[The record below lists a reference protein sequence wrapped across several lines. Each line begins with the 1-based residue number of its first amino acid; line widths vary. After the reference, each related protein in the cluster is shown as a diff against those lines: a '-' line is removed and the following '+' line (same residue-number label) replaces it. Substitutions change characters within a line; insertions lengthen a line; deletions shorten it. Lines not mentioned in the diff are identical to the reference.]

1 MSAPADQITAVETSG
16 HTPMMQQ
23 YLRIKAEF
31 PDTLLFYRMG
41 DFYELF
47 YEDARRAA
55 SLIDITLTS
64 RGKSAG
70 QAIPMAGVPYHAVE
84 SYLAKL
90 LRQGESVAICEQVG
104 DPATSKGP
112 VAREVVRVLT
122 PGTLTDEALLDSRR
136 DNLIAALYRS
146 GERAGLAWLELSS
159 GRFSITELTLTQIAS
174 ELERLQIAELLVPEN
189 TGPYGLER
197 FDSRLRELPP
207 WQFDADTAQRE
218 LCEQFGTHN
227 LDGFGCADLPLAI
240 QAAGGL
246 LQYVRDTQRS
256 SLPHIDGLQVERAD
270 DSLLLDAVTR
280 RNLEIDRSL
289 AGREAD
295 TLAGIMDRCATT
307 MGSRMLRRWLNRP
320 LRDHTVL
327 RRRYQ
332 AVEKLRATATPQLT
346 ELLGRVGDLERILT
360 RIALLSARPRDL
372 AQLRT
377 ALQLLPAIRQQ
388 LPDDTPLLQSL
399 GRRLADQPAI
409 RQRLEQALVQE
420 PPMLIRDGGVIA
432 AEYDAE
438 LDELR
443 DTSQHADAYLA
454 ELEVRERE
462 RTGLPSL
469 KVGYNRV
476 HGYYIEISKAQSE
489 HAPADYIRRQ
499 TLKGAERYVTPELKE
514 FEGRVLTAR
523 ERALAREKRL
533 YQELLEAHQP
543 ELAVLQAMAAGL
555 AEVDVLANFA
565 GRARDLELCEPQ
577 LTDDPG
583 LHIEGGRHPVVEQVS
598 GEAFIPNDLSLDRQ
612 CRMLIITGPNMGGK
626 STYMRQAALI
636 VILAHVGSFVPAT
649 AARLGPVDRIFT
661 RIGAADDLSG
671 GRSTFMVEMSE
682 TANILNN
689 ATEQSL
695 VLLDEIGRGTSTFD
709 GLSLAWATA
718 RHIARQLGAFTLF
731 ATHYFELT
739 ALADE
744 LPACAN
750 VHLDATEHGDQLIF
764 MHRVKPGPANQSYGL
779 QVAQL
784 AGVPRDVIRQARAY
798 LEQLEKHSVAQRAA
812 LSPQGELDLTSRPS
826 DTDRP
831 AATPDA
837 LRESLADI
845 DPDELSPR
853 EALAALY
860 RLKEIP

>member
-1 MSAPADQITAVETSG
+1 MSAPADEMTATANAG
-16 HTPMMQQ
+16 HTPMMRQ

-47 YEDARRAA
+47 YDDARRAA
-55 SLIDITLTS
+55 TLIDITLTS

-70 QAIPMAGVPYHAVE
+70 QPIPMAGVPYHAAE

-136 DNLIAALYRS
+136 DNLIAALCPDGS
-146 GERAGLAWLELSS
+146 RAGLAWLELSS
-159 GRFSITELTLTQIAS
+159 GRLSISELADTDMAS
-174 ELERLQIAELLVPEN
+174 ELERLQVAELLLPEQAA
-189 TGPYGLER
+189 PAGLASMDTR
-197 FDSRLRELPP
+197 TRELPP
-207 WQFDADTAQRE
+207 WQFDADTARRK
-218 LCEQFGTHN
+218 LCEQFGTLN

-240 QAAGGL
+240 RAAGGL

-256 SLPHIDGLQVERAD
+256 SLPHIDGLTVERAG
-270 DSLLLDAVTR
+270 DSLLVDAVTR

-295 TLAGIMDRCATT
+295 TLAGLMDRCATT

-320 LRDHTVL
+320 LRDHTLL
-327 RRRYQ
+327 RQRYQ
-332 AVEKLRATATPQLT
+332 AVGQLQANAGPELTDLLR
-346 ELLGRVGDLERILT
+346 RVGDVERILT
-360 RIALLSARPRDL
+360 RVALLSARPRDL

-377 ALQLLPAIRQQ
+377 ALQLLPAIRHRV
-388 LPDDTPLLQSL
+388 PTDSPLLQAL
-399 GRRLADQPAI
+399 AQQLADRPAI
-409 RQRLEQALVQE
+409 QARLERALVDE

-432 AEYDAE
+432 AGYDVE

-443 DTSQHADAYLA
+443 NTSQHADAYLA
-454 ELEVRERE
+454 ELEVRERD

-476 HGYYIEISKAQSE
+476 HGYYIEISKAQAE
-489 HAPADYIRRQ
+489 QAPADYIRRQ
-499 TLKGAERYVTPELKE
+499 TLKGAERYVTPELKD

-533 YQELLEAHQP
+533 YHELLEAHQP
-543 ELAVLQAMAAGL
+543 ELAALQSMSAGL
-555 AEVDVLANFA
+555 AEIDVLANFA
-565 GRARDLELCEPQ
+565 GRARDLDLREPELTGE
-577 LTDDPG
+577 PG
-583 LHIEGGRHPVVEQVS
+583 LVIEGGRHPVVEQVS
-598 GEAFIPNDLSLDRQ
+598 GEAFIPNDLSLDQQ

-636 VILAHVGSFVPAT
+636 AILAHVGSFVPAT
-649 AARLGPVDRIFT
+649 AARLGPIDRIFT

-718 RHIARQLGAFTLF
+718 RHIASDVGAFALF

-744 LPACAN
+744 LPTCAN

-764 MHRVKPGPANQSYGL
+764 MHQVKPGPANQSYGL

-784 AGVPRDVIRQARAY
+784 AGVPRAVIRQARDY
-798 LEQLEKHSVAQRAA
+798 LAQLERESAAQRAA
-812 LSPQGELDLTSRPS
+812 LSPQRELDLSSQPPAR
-826 DTDRP
+826 DTP
-831 AATPDA
+831 AESTDTLRDA
-837 LRESLADI
+837 LAAIE
-845 DPDELSPR
+845 PDELSPR
-853 EALAALY
+853 QALDTLY
-860 RLKEIP
+860 RLKKIP